1 MEVSTLMDL
10 QTFKTNVLN
19 GQPPTQLV
27 VLLCAENFFIAD
39 QYINTL
45 CVKTGKEKRLINSIF
60 EQDSANSLVFDYTE
74 TINVLKTEAFTEAAE
89 DYSVFENTIIVCNK
103 LEKKLESALADYI
116 IKIPAL
122 KDWQVFDYIK
132 QVCPELDDLE
142 IKWLYNASGKNIYKI
157 ESELDKLLLFHPKE
171 RKKALACLRFS
182 QDSDLYALSIF
193 EFCDAIIYNRK
204 DILVE
209 YFRHRATIN
218 FELMPVI
225 GVLLPKIRNL
235 ILVKHAGKRAAEI
248 GISDG
253 QYYYLTKDPYLSLEH
268 LQKLLQI
275 VSNVDLQLKSG
286 LLDIPKDAQIDYV
299 ISKLCD

>member
-1 MEVSTLMDL
+1 MDL

-45 CVKTGKEKRLINSIF
+45 CEKTGKEKRLINSIF

-74 TINVLKTEAFTEAAE
+74 TINVLKTETFNEAAE

-122 KDWQVFDYIK
+122 KDWQVFAYIK

-142 IKWLYNASGKNIYKI
+142 TKWLYNASGKNIYKI
-157 ESELDKLLLFHPKE
+157 EFELDKLLLFHPKE

>member
-1 MEVSTLMDL
+1 MDL
-10 QTFKTNVLN
+10 QTFKTNVIN

-45 CVKTGKEKRLINSIF
+45 CAKTGKEKRLINSIF

-74 TINVLKTEAFTEAAE
+74 TINVLKTETFNEAAE

-248 GISDG
+248 GISEG